1 MDGPH
6 SFTIYFNQEG
16 GGIPLTLQG
25 IGTLDNESLAFER
38 TVSLSYKALV
48 RFKFK
53 YWQVQNLS
61 PRSASFLNVHR
72 Y

>member
-1 MDGPH
+1 MDGSH
-6 SFTIYFNQEG
+6 SYTIYFNQQS

-25 IGTLDNESLAFER
+25 INTLDNESLAFES
-38 TVSLSYKALV
+38 TVSLGCKALV